1 MFWADSRLL
10 EVVKIERWSHIEVG
24 QCRLFFSV
32 GMLASNAGDF

>member
-10 EVVKIERWSHIEVG
+10 EVVKIERWSHMEVG

-32 GMLASNAGDF
+32 GMLASNVGDF